1 MLEALLR
8 MNTSLISK
16 MGEKMSAEKETT
28 VIDDAEKDDREIP
41 FQYNITSYG
50 ADFPVDGIIKRLTDK
65 SPTIYIPPFQ
75 RNYVWT
81 LKQASRFIESL
92 LLGLPV
98 PGVFLSKEDP
108 SSKLLV
114 IDGQQRLKTLQFFY
128 DGIFK
133 GKSFELEGVQEK
145 FEGKTYKSLSPED
158 RLRLDNSIIHATI
171 VRQDV
176 PTDDESSIYHIFER
190 LNTGG
195 TQLQPQEIRAC
206 IYAGKFNEA
215 LNELNKH
222 QPWRNVYGKPNNRL
236 KDIELILRFFALY
249 FNFDKYQ
256 RPMKEFLNDYMG
268 KNKELKINSKDELT
282 KIFTSTIDV
291 ISSSLSNSAFRPERA
306 LNAAVYDAVM
316 IGLAKRIN
324 KKGQVNDLAE
334 FKGKYLDLLSD
345 DDFIGAYKTATSDE
359 ENVKKRM
366 ELATEAFKD
375 LK

>member
-1 MLEALLR
+1 MD
-8 MNTSLISK
+8 
-16 MGEKMSAEKETT
+16 KETS
-28 VIDDAEKDDREIP
+28 VIDYAEKDEQEIP

-50 ADFPVDGIIKRLTDK
+50 ADYPVDGIIKRLIDE
-65 SPTIYIPPFQ
+65 SIFIPPFQ

-98 PGVFLSKEDP
+98 PGVFLSKEEP

-128 DGIFK
+128 EGIFK
-133 GKSFELEGVQEK
+133 GRIFSLEGVQDK
-145 FEGKTYKSLSPED
+145 FEGKTYKSLNPED
-158 RLRLDNSIIHATI
+158 KLRLDNSIIHATI
-171 VRQDV
+171 VRQEV

-206 IYAGKFNEA
+206 IYAGKFNEV
-215 LNELNKH
+215 LNELNKYT
-222 QPWRNVYGKPNNRL
+222 PWRNVYGKPNNRL

-249 FNFDKYQ
+249 FNFTRYQ

-268 KNKELKINSKDELT
+268 KNRALKINSKEELIT
-282 KIFTSTIDV
+282 IFTSAIDV
-291 ISSSLSNSAFRPERA
+291 ISASLSNSAFRPERA

-316 IGLAKRIN
+316 VGLAKRIRTIG
-324 KKGQVNDLAE
+324 KGGIQDYNE
-334 FKGKYLDLLSD
+334 FKKKYLELLSND
-345 DDFIGAYKTATSDE
+345 KFIFAYKTATSDE
-359 ENVKKRM
+359 ENIKNRL